1 MHRTTCFNP
10 LTSPTGQ
17 HSIYRVSTSE
27 TCMKTTAQKWGNSL
41 AIRVPKSVAQQVGL
55 KEQDDLEIEVQDGNV
70 ILKPHV
76 RRVYRLEDLVKQI
89 TRKNVHGEIETG
101 TSVGREIW

>member
-1 MHRTTCFNP
+1 
-10 LTSPTGQ
+10 
-17 HSIYRVSTSE
+17 
-27 TCMKTTAQKWGNSL
+27 MKTTAQKWGNSL
-41 AIRVPKSVAQQVGL
+41 AIRVPKSVALQVGL

-70 ILKPHV
+70 VLKPYV

-89 TRKNVHGEIETG
+89 TLKNVHGEVETG